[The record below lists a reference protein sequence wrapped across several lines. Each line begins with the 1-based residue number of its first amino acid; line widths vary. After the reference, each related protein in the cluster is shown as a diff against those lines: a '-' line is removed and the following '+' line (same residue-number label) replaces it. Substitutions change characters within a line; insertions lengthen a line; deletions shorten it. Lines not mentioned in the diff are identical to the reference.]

1 MIILIHLL
9 EHIGLPSGVAIGLV
23 IAAKKALT
31 GGISKAQGRRDS
43 DQRHSRGY
51 RCANRPARGR

>member
-23 IAAKKALT
+23 IAARKVLT
-31 GGISKAQGRRDS
+31 GGTSKVRGRRDS
-43 DQRHSRGY
+43 GRRHSRGY
-51 RCANRPARGR
+51 R

>member
-1 MIILIHLL
+1 MIILVHLL

-31 GGISKAQGRRDS
+31 SGIPVATAEPTAVYVGLRMGQ
-43 DQRHSRGY
+43 
-51 RCANRPARGR
+51 

>member
-31 GGISKAQGRRDS
+31 GGISKTRGRRDS

-51 RCANRPARGR
+51 R